1 MKKLVLAGL
10 LASLAAGTASAEIL
24 YSQSFEDESWLGGKY
39 YDTGD
44 SDVNHALINNA
55 GEAAVNVDGLSAWYT
70 AFDPPGVGLTDGDY
84 VGVTNYTGGGVGS
97 YPDGSQG
104 YQMSDTDG
112 IMSLISDEY
121 AGATNVS
128 LSIFIA
134 DTGYEDADSL
144 TITMGGVDIF
154 SVGGGDDGGL
164 AMEEASGTWI
174 ELNVAVS
181 GGALDISFASNS
193 GSEAV
198 YIDAIVIEGAA
209 IPAPGALALLGLAG
223 IASRRRRK

>member
-44 SDVNHALINNA
+44 SNVNHALINNV

-134 DTGYEDADSL
+134 DTGYESADSV
-144 TITMGGVDIF
+144 TITMGGVELF
-154 SVGGGDDGGL
+154 NSSGDDL
-164 AMEEASGTWI
+164 ELVSGTWI
-174 ELNVAVS
+174 EINAAVS
-181 GGALDISFASNS
+181 GGSLDISFASNS
-193 GSEAV
+193 GAEAL